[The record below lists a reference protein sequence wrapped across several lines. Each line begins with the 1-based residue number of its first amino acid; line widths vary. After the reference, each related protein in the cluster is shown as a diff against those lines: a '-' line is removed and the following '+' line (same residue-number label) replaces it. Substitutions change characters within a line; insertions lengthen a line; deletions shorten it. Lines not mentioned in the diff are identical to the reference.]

1 MREVVGFKPTDG
13 VFWISFSDM
22 LKYFSAIEVCK
33 LHDDWHD
40 TRLSSFFGATP
51 HAIRPAFSM
60 FLISA
65 NRPTWL
71 LLQLI
76 QEDERGA
83 SGEDIDYHYA
93 DMALFIAQAKYATG
107 AKPEENCDDGIPLF
121 SDELILQPK
130 NHKFNSCTFPTISR
144 NVHCETFLTE
154 TSDAYIAM
162 PITFNAKR
170 SKKFVFSCYSAN
182 PVLIRELNFNDSILA
197 SVAQQ
202 AIKSKDDFKVFEEHC
217 FFYSGTH
224 NDSIW
229 FFVVNSHP
237 TQTFEISLT
246 INKSVNLLP
255 SRGSMVTMDH
265 IPPLHQQILNVLSIT
280 LGSNGFSYALKYSYQ
295 YHEGEPELQIHVPG
309 ISKFHEP
316 TPITH

>member
-107 AKPEENCDDGIPLF
+107 AKPEENCDDGIPLC
-121 SDELILQPK
+121 K
-130 NHKFNSCTFPTISR
+130 T
-144 NVHCETFLTE
+144 
-154 TSDAYIAM
+154 
-162 PITFNAKR
+162 
-170 SKKFVFSCYSAN
+170 
-182 PVLIRELNFNDSILA
+182 
-197 SVAQQ
+197 
-202 AIKSKDDFKVFEEHC
+202 
-217 FFYSGTH
+217 
-224 NDSIW
+224 
-229 FFVVNSHP
+229 
-237 TQTFEISLT
+237 
-246 INKSVNLLP
+246 
-255 SRGSMVTMDH
+255 
-265 IPPLHQQILNVLSIT
+265 
-280 LGSNGFSYALKYSYQ
+280 
-295 YHEGEPELQIHVPG
+295 
-309 ISKFHEP
+309 
-316 TPITH
+316 